1 MTKNITLTASEDLI
15 EAARVQAK
23 QENTSLNNLFRD
35 WLSAYV
41 NKQLQQ
47 ERKERVQAFLKS
59 VQKSDVKSDR
69 HYSRQEMNER

>member
-59 VQKSDVKSDR
+59 VQKSDVK
-69 HYSRQEMNER
+69 